1 MAPPPGKPRSRSIL
15 ASMRPA
21 ILMLGLLLLA
31 PLVAAQGGLSDIFRS
46 VTGALRGGTQAAPQ
60 QQGATPVLGVRGMDE
75 AEGQAAA
82 PASDEYVLMEGWAAI
97 KAEALAAAERRGL
110 AARTAGFRKV
120 ADAAADK
127 PN

>member
-1 MAPPPGKPRSRSIL
+1 MLSLLFVAPAAL
-15 ASMRPA
+15 
-21 ILMLGLLLLA
+21 
-31 PLVAAQGGLSDIFRS
+31 AQGGLSDIFRS
-46 VTGALRGGTQAAPQ
+46 VTGALRGGSREAAPQ

-82 PASDEYVLMEGWAAI
+82 PESDEYVMMEGWMAI

-110 AARTAGFRKV
+110 AARPAAFKKV

-127 PN
+127 PNQEK